1 MIAVN
6 QNLTRNLFN
15 LTVIITSL
23 GYFIDFFDMFLFNI
37 LRVKSLT
44 DLGLSGDALT
54 QSGLFI
60 SNCQYAGILLGAYL
74 WGLLGDRVGRK
85 RALFLS
91 IIVYSLGSIASAF
104 VQDVNMYGLARFITG
119 LGIAG
124 ELGAGVT
131 LILEGLR
138 SEKRA
143 WGVMVFISMGF
154 LGALVAGLLVQH
166 VEWRH
171 AYIIGGGLGLCL
183 LFLRILLPESGM
195 YEGMEGKSLKRGG
208 LSIILRDPVLL
219 RRYVGAIFMMAPG
232 VFVPQ
237 IIFTLSPELGKAMGI
252 AEPIQA
258 PIAVALGMGCSI
270 LGDLLG
276 VYASER
282 LKSRKKAVGLFLA
295 LTVVI
300 FLKYLFWPAQS
311 ATEFYIWTALMGMVM
326 GVWVIGATWAAE
338 QFGVNI
344 RATVAT
350 TVPNFARGVTIPMN
364 LAYGALKGYG
374 PLQAATIIGFTIFAL
389 AWIGWY
395 FLSETWGR
403 DLDYYEEPQT
413 A

>member
-44 DLGLSGDALT
+44 DLRLSGDALT